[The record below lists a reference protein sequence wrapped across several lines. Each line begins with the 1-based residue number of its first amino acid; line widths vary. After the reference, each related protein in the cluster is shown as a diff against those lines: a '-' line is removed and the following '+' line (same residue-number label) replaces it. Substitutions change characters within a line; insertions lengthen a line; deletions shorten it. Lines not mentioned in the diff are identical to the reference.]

1 MPPLDTSPEN
11 LAGLTLIS
19 LLFEPQL
26 GYEFVLS
33 NEQSQGQI
41 WAFMPQAIGNALAI
55 TADQVKALWLKPYA
69 PVGYNGDP
77 SSLMT
82 IYNAYIP
89 TGSVDNL
96 SHQIESITSQYF
108 TMSQGV
114 PGQLANFT
122 VPGFPLLY
130 APDPYSSS
138 SDGGNTGNTSVNADK
153 AAADKRKDA
162 IIAVCTIIGGI
173 ALVVLGWWG
182 YKTYKRRQEG
192 GHRRL
197 RDPLGLDRGYGAT
210 DNVGFTRERPPS
222 VGPDGIRR
230 NSFYFAEDS
239 LRGYR
244 DHVRDME
251 EEQQMAP
258 STSMGG
264 RRQVQQG
271 VAISTP
277 ILRDNTLDW

>member
-1 MPPLDTSPEN
+1 M
-11 LAGLTLIS
+11 TLIS

-26 GYEFVLS
+26 GYEFVLGS
-33 NEQSQGQI
+33 EQTQGQI
-41 WAFMPQAIGNALAI
+41 WAFMPQAIGNALSVSS
-55 TADQVKALWLKPYA
+55 DQVKALWLKPYA
-69 PVGYNGDP
+69 QVGYNGDP
-77 SSLMT
+77 STLMT
-82 IYNAYIP
+82 LYNAYIP
-89 TGSVDNL
+89 TGSVDDM
-96 SHQIESITSQYF
+96 SHQIVSITSAYF
-108 TMSQGV
+108 TLSQGV

-138 SDGGNTGNTSVNADK
+138 TNGGNSGNTSVTSDK
-153 AAADKRKDA
+153 AAADKRRDA

-173 ALVVLGWWG
+173 ALLVLGWWG
-182 YKTYKRRQEG
+182 YKTYKRRQEA
-192 GHRRL
+192 GHQRL

-210 DNVGFTRERPPS
+210 DNAGIMRERPPS

-244 DHVRDME
+244 DHARDMAE
-251 EEQQMAP
+251 ENQLAGP
-258 STSMGG
+258 SGG
-264 RRQVQQG
+264 RSRHVQQG